1 MAKRTINEGRMGG
14 PLAGIFRPVPKNAP
28 GRSQKPA
35 KKPAEQV
42 NAPPPIEANV
52 PSRAAP
58 RIAAASRAQGL
69 SATGVR
75 GQIGDPAEISGP
87 QRIAIA
93 VQKAGFEGDFEKRF
107 MDQARKELI
116 AANVDDPTSP
126 NYKNKSFVPSPGD
139 IKAQAYEIAMRKASN
154 VREPKL
160 QAMLEKMVRTTF
172 ITDSSEP
179 RRLQKGVTKA
189 DKPRKGITGEG
200 QQDID
205 QEMIYKLA
213 AKARERRPQEIAME
227 GISDDVLRNDIS
239 KMRAAIENNDE
250 AAYAKHLRRF
260 EQRLA
265 TLMVQEKQISVSD
278 TDRTATKD
286 AAGPSRESRGR
297 KEIYQESGP
306 QEPGS
311 ETEGKV
317 AVKGTIKR
325 EPMDISK
332 DAFDVIAADEDQLN
346 EFLSRFSDTD
356 QIALRKKFDRIKDDP
371 GSEAAQMA
379 RGDLLRAMTKA
390 LSIEGISKNLAIT
403 DESKGA
409 KQRRALKGI
418 APSPVVELE
427 RRETQAANKGRIA
440 VAIQAINGI
449 RAGYEK
455 LPVNEQR
462 RRMTGDI
469 GRIMEAFRGYTQNP
483 MLLRSI
489 EGGVRNA
496 AGKAAAG
503 NLDPINKI
511 GSIIRSISRTGNVPD
526 PEEQIAGRQGDMSQ
540 LEAIMTGIGTRVR
553 GGPST
558 RRAQAGRNVLT
569 GRKAPPVPGIP
580 ETSPMRRGE
589 VRGDEPRE
597 TIGEPYVAPAAKPR
611 VEGKRQRPAPV
622 AQSALADAIDEY
634 MSDIQA
640 EAGGAGDVQYGGGR
654 GQPSLESMQRSRRLL
669 TERIKR
675 LTLDSKNELKKL
687 QRTRVPAAIRDVNQ
701 LESAKAQLAKLER
714 ERKDL
719 NEEYRRIPQLLEVF
733 AKDPAPGQGYVDNK
747 GQPIEYKDGGREFR
761 ASQTSGADLSR
772 RQTVGEFKEQL
783 ENRIK
788 LLERNIA
795 DHERV
800 IAKAVKAG
808 KIKGR
813 DINVALREGD
823 RGAMQPKRMDISRL
837 RQQLARTTDPRER
850 ARIEKVLASVSRTP
864 KPRQKS
870 DARSAEMLPEM
881 FAPSRVPAERDI
893 REVTAGE
900 FSGGKKEVRG
910 RKISPE
916 RRRGQRTKY
925 KPKRPEGD
933 RTSDLRAMANNR
945 ELAALIEGLPR

>member
-1 MAKRTINEGRMGG
+1 MGKS
-14 PLAGIFRPVPKNAP
+14 PLAGMFRTSPLK
-28 GRSQKPA
+28 

-42 NAPPPIEANV
+42 SAPPPIEANV

-58 RIAAASRAQGL
+58 RIEAASRAQGL

-75 GQIGDPAEISGP
+75 GQIGDPADISGP

-93 VQKAGFEGDFEKRF
+93 VKKAGFEGDFAKRF

-126 NYKNKSFVPSPGD
+126 HYKNKSFVPSPGD
-139 IKAQAYEIAMRKASN
+139 IKAQAYDIAMRKVSSI
-154 VREPKL
+154 REPKL
-160 QAMLEKMVRTTF
+160 QSELEKVVRTTF

-179 RRLQKGVTKA
+179 RRLHKGVIKA
-189 DKPRKGITGEG
+189 DKPRKGLTGEG

-227 GISDDVLRNDIS
+227 GISDDVLRSDIG

-265 TLMVQEKQISVSD
+265 TLMVQEKKISVSD
-278 TDRTATKD
+278 TDRTATRD

-332 DAFDVIAADEDQLN
+332 DALDVIANDDAQRDK
-346 EFLSRFSDTD
+346 FLSRFSETD
-356 QIALRKKFDRIKDDP
+356 QIALRKKFERIKDDP

-379 RGDLLRAMTKA
+379 RGDLLRTITKA

-403 DESKGA
+403 DEGKGA
-409 KQRRALKGI
+409 KQRRALSGV

-427 RRETQAANKGRIA
+427 GREQQAANKGRVA
-440 VAIQAINGI
+440 AAIQAINGI

-469 GRIMEAFRGYTQNP
+469 GSIMEAFRGYTQNR

-511 GSIIRSISRTGNVPD
+511 GSIIRSISRVGNVPTA
-526 PEEQIAGRQGDMSQ
+526 EKQIAGRQGDMSQ
-540 LEAIMTGIGTRVR
+540 IEAMLTGIGTRVR
-553 GGPST
+553 GGPSA

-569 GRKAPPVPGIP
+569 GKEEPPVPGIP
-580 ETSPMRRGE
+580 ESSPMRRTD
-589 VRGDEPRE
+589 VRGDEPRR
-597 TIGEPYVAPAAKPR
+597 TIGEPYVASAAEPR
-611 VEGKRQRPAPV
+611 AKGKLKRPAPV

-687 QRTRVPAAIRDVNQ
+687 QKTRVPAAIRDVNQ
-701 LESAKAQLAKLER
+701 LESAKAQLAKLEK

-719 NEEYRRIPQLLEVF
+719 DAEYRRIPQLLEVF
-733 AKDPAPGQGYVDNK
+733 AKDPAPGQGYE
-747 GQPIEYKDGGREFR
+747 GEYKDGGREFR
-761 ASQTSGADLSR
+761 SSETSGGLFSR
-772 RQTVGEFKEQL
+772 KQTVGEFKEQL
-783 ENRIK
+783 QNRIK
-788 LLERNIA
+788 LLERQVA
-795 DHERV
+795 DYQRV
-800 IAKAVKAG
+800 IAKAAKAG

-813 DINVALREGD
+813 DVGVALREGE
-823 RGAMQPKRMDISRL
+823 RGEMQPGRMDISRMRL
-837 RQQLARTTDPRER
+837 QLARTTDPKER
-850 ARIEKVLASVSRTP
+850 ARIEKALDRVAKTP
-864 KPRQKS
+864 KARQKS
-870 DARSAEMLPEM
+870 GATSAEPLPEM
-881 FAPSRVPAERDI
+881 FAPSRIPSERDV

-900 FSGGKKEVRG
+900 YSGGRQEVRG

-916 RRRGQRTKY
+916 RRRAQRTKY

-933 RTSDLRAMANNR
+933 RTSDLRAMGSNR

>member
-1 MAKRTINEGRMGG
+1 MGKS
-14 PLAGIFRPVPKNAP
+14 PLAGMFRTSP
-28 GRSQKPA
+28 QK

-42 NAPPPIEANV
+42 SAPPPIEANV

-58 RIAAASRAQGL
+58 RIEAASRAQGL
-69 SATGVR
+69 SAAGVR
-75 GQIGDPAEISGP
+75 GQIGDPADISGP

-93 VQKAGFEGDFEKRF
+93 VKRAGFEGDFEKRF
-107 MDQARKELI
+107 IDQARKELI

-139 IKAQAYEIAMRKASN
+139 VKAQAYDIAMRK
-154 VREPKL
+154 VERVGEPKL

-172 ITDSSEP
+172 ITDSDEP

-189 DKPRKGITGEG
+189 DKPRKGLTGEG
-200 QQDID
+200 QQDLD
-205 QEMIYKLA
+205 QKMIYKLA

-227 GISDDVLRNDIS
+227 GISDDVLRGDIG

-278 TDRTATKD
+278 TDRTSSRD

-306 QEPGS
+306 QKPGS

-325 EPMDISK
+325 EPMDMAK

-346 EFLSRFSDTD
+346 KFLSRFSDTD
-356 QIALRKKFDRIKDDP
+356 QIALRKKFERIKDDP

-379 RGDLLRAMTKA
+379 RGDLLRMATKA

-403 DESKGA
+403 DEGKGA
-409 KQRRALKGI
+409 KQRRALSGV

-427 RRETQAANKGRIA
+427 RREEQATNKGRVA
-440 VAIQAINGI
+440 AAIQAINGI

-503 NLDPINKI
+503 NLDPINKL
-511 GSIIRSISRTGNVPD
+511 GSVIRAISRTGNVPTA
-526 PEEQIAGRQGDMSQ
+526 EKQIAGRQGDMSQ

-569 GRKAPPVPGIP
+569 GRKEPPVPGIP
-580 ETSPMRRGE
+580 ETSPMRRTD
-589 VRGDEPRE
+589 VRGDEPRR
-597 TIGEPYVAPAAKPR
+597 TIGEPYVARAAEPR
-611 VEGKRQRPAPV
+611 AEGRRQRPARV
-622 AQSALADAIDEY
+622 EQSELADAIDEY

-640 EAGGAGDVQYGGGR
+640 EVGGAGDVQYGGGR
-654 GQPSLESMQRSRRLL
+654 GQPSLASMQRARRLL

-701 LESAKAQLAKLER
+701 LESAKAQLAKLEK

-719 NEEYRRIPQLLEVF
+719 NAEYRRIPQLLEVF
-733 AKDPAPGQGYVDNK
+733 AKDPALGQGYEGK
-747 GQPIEYKDGGREFR
+747 YKDGGREFR
-761 ASQTSGADLSR
+761 ISETSGGLFSKK
-772 RQTVGEFKEQL
+772 QTVGEFKEQL
-783 ENRIK
+783 QNRIK
-788 LLERNIA
+788 LLERQVT
-795 DHERV
+795 DYQRV
-800 IAKAVKAG
+800 IAKAAKAG
-808 KIKGR
+808 KVKGR
-813 DINVALREGD
+813 DVGVALREGE
-823 RGAMQPKRMDISRL
+823 RGEMQPGRMDISRARMRL
-837 RQQLARTTDPRER
+837 ATVKDPAERKRLEKSLARV
-850 ARIEKVLASVSRTP
+850 ARTP
-864 KPRQKS
+864 KARQKS
-870 DARSAEMLPEM
+870 DATGAESLPEM
-881 FAPSRVPAERDI
+881 FAPSRVPGERDI

-900 FSGGKKEVRG
+900 YSGGKKEVRG

-916 RRRGQRTKY
+916 RRRAQRTKY

-933 RTSDLRAMANNR
+933 RTSDFRAMGSNR
-945 ELAALIEGLPR
+945 DLAALIEGLPR

>member
-1 MAKRTINEGRMGG
+1 MAKKTIMGKS
-14 PLAGIFRPVPKNAP
+14 PLAGMFRTSPLK
-28 GRSQKPA
+28 

-42 NAPPPIEANV
+42 SAPPPIEANV

-58 RIAAASRAQGL
+58 RIEAASRAQGL

-75 GQIGDPAEISGP
+75 GQIGDPADISGP

-93 VQKAGFEGDFEKRF
+93 VKKAGFEGDFVKKF
-107 MDQARKELI
+107 IDQARKELI

-126 NYKNKSFVPSPGD
+126 DYKNKSFVPSPGD
-139 IKAQAYEIAMRKASN
+139 IKAQAYDIAMRKVSN

-160 QAMLEKMVRTTF
+160 QAILEKTARTAFGLDT
-172 ITDSSEP
+172 TEP

-189 DKPRKGITGEG
+189 DKPRKGLTGEG
-200 QQDID
+200 QQDLD
-205 QEMIYKLA
+205 EGMRNKLSA
-213 AKARERRPQEIAME
+213 AMRERRPDLIVAE
-227 GISDDVLRNDIS
+227 GISDDVLRNDIV
-239 KMRAAIENNDE
+239 KMQDAIKNKDE

-260 EQRLA
+260 EQRFA

-278 TDRTATKD
+278 TDRTSNRD
-286 AAGPSRESRGR
+286 AAGPSRESQGR

-306 QEPGS
+306 QKPGS

-332 DAFDVIAADEDQLN
+332 DALDVIAADEDQLN
-346 EFLSRFSDTD
+346 KFLSRFSETD
-356 QIALRKKFDRIKDDP
+356 QIALRKKFERIKDDP

-379 RGDLLRAMTKA
+379 RGDLLRTMTKA

-403 DESKGA
+403 DEGKGA
-409 KQRRALKGI
+409 KQRRALSGV

-427 RRETQAANKGRIA
+427 RREQQAANKGRVA
-440 VAIQAINGI
+440 AAIQAINGI
-449 RAGYEK
+449 RVGYGK

-469 GRIMEAFRGYTQNP
+469 GSIMEAFRGYTQNR

-511 GSIIRSISRTGNVPD
+511 GSIIRSISRVGNVPTA
-526 PEEQIAGRQGDMSQ
+526 EKQIAGRQGDMSQ
-540 LEAIMTGIGTRVR
+540 IEAMLTGIGTRVR
-553 GGPST
+553 GGPSA

-569 GRKAPPVPGIP
+569 GKEEPPVLGIP
-580 ETSPMRRGE
+580 ESSPMRRTD
-589 VRGDEPRE
+589 VRGDEPRR
-597 TIGEPYVAPAAKPR
+597 TIGEPYVAPPVQKEVAKRKPVR
-611 VEGKRQRPAPV
+611 PV

-634 MSDIQA
+634 MADIQA

-675 LTLDSKNELKKL
+675 LTLDSKNELEKL
-687 QRTRVPAAIRDVNQ
+687 RKTRVPAAIRDVNQ

-719 NEEYRRIPQLLEVF
+719 DAEYRRIPQLLEVF
-733 AKDPAPGQGYVDNK
+733 AKDPAPGQGYE
-747 GQPIEYKDGGREFR
+747 GEYKDGGREFR
-761 ASQTSGADLSR
+761 SSETSGGLFSR
-772 RQTVGEFKEQL
+772 KQTVGEFKEQL
-783 ENRIK
+783 QNRIK
-788 LLERNIA
+788 LLERQVA
-795 DHERV
+795 DYQRV
-800 IAKAVKAG
+800 IAKAAKAG

-813 DINVALREGD
+813 DVGVALREGE
-823 RGAMQPKRMDISRL
+823 RGEMQPKRMDISRM
-837 RQQLARTTDPRER
+837 RRQLARTTDPKER
-850 ARIEKVLASVSRTP
+850 RRIEKLLGRAGVLFGPALKQGP
-864 KPRQKS
+864 KQKS
-870 DARSAEMLPEM
+870 AAVSAEPLPEM

-900 FSGGKKEVRG
+900 FTDGEQEVRG
-910 RKISPE
+910 RKISPQ
-916 RRRGQRTKY
+916 RRRGKRTKY

-933 RTSDLRAMANNR
+933 RTSDLRAIYGPTGNR